1 MGIKNFYKFIQK
13 YAPDTLENKKLG
25 DYSGKIL
32 GIDAN
37 LLLYKLLYRNLK
49 HNSNF
54 NKEGNEDKEDY
65 ELYYLQL
72 IDIICCSYKFNIKFL
87 FVFDGKT
94 PDIKTKTVS
103 ERKEKRHKAQEEMN
117 LINSDI
123 LELEKYIN
131 NDDFN
136 DDDHLKELLE
146 KKKTLMARSLN
157 LKNKVIKETKEFLTI
172 CGIPFIDSM
181 NEADSQ
187 LAYLSKNN
195 FIDGIISNDFDILT
209 FGGKCLLIDFFDSFK
224 NNFDKKITE
233 VSLDKLLKKLEISQD
248 NFIELCIL
256 MGTDYSDRPSLKFE
270 DIYNVIKSNKKYIY
284 NDANLPLNLDVEYIT
299 KYFKDCYAFT
309 YTKNIFDEQ
318 IKFYNANEEK
328 IINFINIKKNVFIK
342 DKHIKDLCFLIQRLM
357 FFANRKKN

>member
-1 MGIKNFYKFIQK
+1 MGIRNFYRFIQK
-13 YAPDTLENKKLG
+13 YAPETLENKKLG

-37 LLLYKLLYRNLK
+37 LLLYKLLFRNLK

-54 NKEGNEDKEDY
+54 NKDSKEDNEDY

-72 IDIICCSYKFNIKFL
+72 IDIVCCSYKFNIKFL

-94 PDIKTKTVS
+94 PDIKTKTVI

-117 LINSDI
+117 IINEDI

-131 NDDFN
+131 NDDFEE
-136 DDDHLKELLE
+136 DEHLKELME
-146 KKKTLMARSLN
+146 KKRALMARSLN
-157 LKNKVIKETKEFLTI
+157 LKNKIIKETKEFLTM
-172 CGIPFIDSM
+172 CGIPYIDSM

-195 FIDGIISNDFDILT
+195 LIDGIISNDFDILT
-209 FGGKCLLIDFFDSFK
+209 FGGKSLLIDFFDCFR

-233 VSLDKLLKKLEISQD
+233 ISLDKLLKKLEISHN

-256 MGTDYSDRPSLKFE
+256 MGTDYSDKPSLRFE
-270 DIYNVIKSNKKYIY
+270 DIYINIKNNKKYFY
-284 NDANLPLNLDVEYIT
+284 NDIKLPPNLDMELIT
-299 KYFKDCYAFT
+299 KYFKDCYAFN
-309 YTKNIFDEQ
+309 YTKSSFDEE
-318 IKFYNANEEK
+318 IKFHNANEEK

-357 FFANRKKN
+357 FFTNRKKN